1 MRDYIIRRL
10 ALAVLT
16 GFAISLLIFAIM
28 RLLPGD
34 PLGILIGIDQEFYQ
48 FTPEERAKLEH
59 DLGIDR
65 PLAVQY
71 FSWLRDFARG
81 HMGKAL
87 LRGEDVGQLIKERA
101 PITFEIGVFSII
113 FSWLLGLPVGILSAL
128 RPNSWADTSARV
140 VTVFFLAL
148 PNFWFALL
156 ILVFMTTLFEYHPP
170 IFSVD
175 IWDSPWNNLQIV
187 IAPTIVLGTGLAA
200 YLARISRSTML
211 EVVGNDYVR
220 TARAKGLAESVVVIR
235 HALRNAVLPVI
246 TVSGMQLSFIIGGS
260 VAVEY
265 ALGVP
270 GIGSAMVE
278 GALERDMNLVQ
289 NLTLVYGGVFILV
302 NLVVDLSYGFLD
314 PRIRYT

>member
-1 MRDYIIRRL
+1 MRDYILRRL
-10 ALAVLT
+10 GLAVLT
-16 GFAISLLIFAIM
+16 LLAISALIFALM

-34 PLGILIGIDQEFYQ
+34 PIAILIGADQDIYV
-48 FTPEERAKLEH
+48 FTPDERAKAMR
-59 DLGIDR
+59 DLGLDR

-71 FSWLRDFARG
+71 FSWIANFARG
-81 HMGKAL
+81 EMGEAL
-87 LRGEDVGQLIKERA
+87 FKGDDVGQMILERA
-101 PITFEIGVFSII
+101 PITFQIGVFSII
-113 FSWLLGLPVGILSAL
+113 LSWLVGLPVGILSAL

-140 VTVFFLAL
+140 GTVFFLAL
-148 PNFWFALL
+148 PNFWFAILISILL
-156 ILVFMTTLFEYHPP
+156 TTIWQYHPP
-170 IFSVD
+170 IYSVD

-200 YLARISRSTML
+200 YLARVSRSTML
-211 EVVGNDYVR
+211 EVVGNDFVR
-220 TARAKGLAESVVVIR
+220 TARAKGLTERVVMVR

-270 GIGSAMVE
+270 GIGSAMVT

-289 NLTLVYGGVFILV
+289 NLVLVYGGVFIVV
-302 NLVVDLSYGFLD
+302 NLIVDLSYGLLD
-314 PRIRYT
+314 PRIRYA